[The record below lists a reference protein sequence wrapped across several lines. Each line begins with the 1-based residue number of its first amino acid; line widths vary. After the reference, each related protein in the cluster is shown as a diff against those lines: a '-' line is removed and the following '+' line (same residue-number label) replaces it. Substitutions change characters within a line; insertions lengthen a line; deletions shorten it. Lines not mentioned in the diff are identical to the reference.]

1 MRRAPRPV
9 DLRFW
14 CLPALAL
21 VAALTGCARSIA
33 IPSTSNVSRIAVPT
47 FATTEGRA
55 SSGDDGE
62 LPKVVVRDYW
72 RAPIANVIGWS
83 EGEAW
88 QGLRASLRRDGTLV
102 RDHQLFISV
111 HALPDWSTALHGDWY
126 VYSQDT
132 TEAPQVLQVNG
143 MRFDAFNCQ
152 GTRGCSPSLFLSA
165 RMPDNLLRRSR
176 DSVVVKVFGRR
187 GDESRLT
194 LHHDLI
200 NSYLAVVDSVSA
212 ARRHR

>member
-1 MRRAPRPV
+1 MLVAPRPAAV
-9 DLRFW
+9 RSW

-21 VAALTGCARSIA
+21 VGALTGCARSIA
-33 IPSTSNVSRIAVPT
+33 IPRTADVSRSAAT
-47 FATTEGRA
+47 AFAASPERA
-55 SSGDDGE
+55 ATADDLE
-62 LPKVVVRDYW
+62 PPKVVVRDYW
-72 RAPIANVIGWS
+72 RAPLASVVGWS
-83 EGEAW
+83 AGEAW

-111 HALPDWSTALHGDWY
+111 YAVPDWATALHGDWY
-126 VYSQDT
+126 VYSQDSAV
-132 TEAPQVLQVNG
+132 APQVLQVNG

-165 RMPDNLLRRSR
+165 RLPDNVLRNSR

-187 GDESRLT
+187 GDESHLT

-212 ARRHR
+212 ARRRP